1 MATKIDTRD
10 ARQDAEQMISAADPV
25 RDLRND
31 LELLGFTMPED
42 RDRALLVYIA
52 CTARLLGEGQ
62 ATLIIGNSG
71 AGKSHLARE
80 ILRCMPKE
88 DRIELASASPKAL
101 LGYPENENGEIDLRN
116 MIIRI
121 DERPKATED
130 ERWMRTLLSEGVATV
145 SSLVGRTA
153 REKRLV
159 GFPSVIE
166 STTQRHIGEEDES
179 RRIVVDIPDSED
191 RTMHALMAM
200 NEAVAG
206 LADVL
211 PEEIYTKHQEVQRL
225 LPSDLEVII
234 PFAEHILPQHARLNH
249 YRRLL
254 RQLHA
259 ITGAVALV
267 RYRERYVDNRTRTIQ
282 AEVEDYGV
290 ARELLQP
297 VLQRITTN
305 LSQDQLQMLNTI
317 DRELGRRPAARPGF
331 ERSFTVEAATRWL
344 GLNRRTVGRRM
355 DPLIKDGLLDA
366 DYPDGRNRARVFT
379 LPLEWRE
386 ILNAPGSFPTA
397 DEIRK
402 ALEHDAPTARRA

>member
-42 RDRALLVYIA
+42 RDRALLVYLA

-71 AGKSHLARE
+71 AGKSYLARE
-80 ILRCMPKE
+80 VLRCMPEE
-88 DRIELASASPKAL
+88 DRIEFAAASPKAL

-130 ERWMRTLLSEGVATV
+130 ERWMRTLLSEGRATI
-145 SSLVGRTA
+145 SSLVGGRA

-159 GFPSVIE
+159 GFPSVVE
-166 STTQRHIGEEDES
+166 STTQSHIGEEDES
-179 RRIVVDIPDSED
+179 RRIVVDIPDCED
-191 RTMHALMAM
+191 RTMHAMIAR
-200 NEAVAG
+200 NDVAAALIEVPG
-206 LADVL
+206 
-211 PEEIYTKHQEVQRL
+211 EEIYAKHRELQRL
-225 LPSDLEVII
+225 LPRDHKVVI
-234 PFAEHILPQHARLNH
+234 PFAPHILPQHAKHNH

-254 RQLHA
+254 LQLHA
-259 ITGAVALV
+259 ITGAVALI
-267 RYRERYVDNRTRTIQ
+267 RYRERHVDEEARIIY
-282 AEVEDYGV
+282 AEIEDYGL
-290 ARELLQP
+290 ARQLLAP
-297 VLQRITTN
+297 VLHRITTN
-305 LSQDQLQMLNTI
+305 LSQDQMQMLNTI

-331 ERSFTVEAATRWL
+331 ERSFSAEDANRWL
-344 GLNRRTVGRRM
+344 GLDRRTVGRKL

-379 LPLEWRE
+379 LPTEWRD
-386 ILNAPGSFPTA
+386 ILNAPRSFPTA
-397 DEIRK
+397 DEIRE
-402 ALEHDAPTARRA
+402 ALEQDGMTA